1 MKLVTF
7 VYDAVYTLFRGLT
20 SATVRRVGTRNL
32 RKQLYVTIQ
41 GRRRWSLG
49 HNILGL
55 SWLAGPA
62 NAGPVISPSMFIRLS
77 CFRVQADL
85 SLCLSVV
92 LFNRAPIP
100 HSLLTF
106 LQTDQTQI
114 RRLS

>member
-7 VYDAVYTLFRGLT
+7 VYDAVYTLFGGLT
-20 SATVRRVGTRNL
+20 GATVRRGATGNL

-49 HNILGL
+49 HSILGP
-55 SWLAGPA
+55 SWSAGLA
-62 NAGPVISPSMFIRLS
+62 NARPVIWPNMFIRLS

-85 SLCLSVV
+85 SSCLSVI

-100 HSLLTF
+100 HSL
-106 LQTDQTQI
+106 
-114 RRLS
+114 